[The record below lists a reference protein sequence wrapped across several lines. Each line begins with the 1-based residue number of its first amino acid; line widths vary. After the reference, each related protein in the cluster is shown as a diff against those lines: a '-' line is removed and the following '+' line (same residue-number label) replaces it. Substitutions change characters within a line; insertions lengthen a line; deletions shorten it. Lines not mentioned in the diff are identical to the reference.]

1 MRPLF
6 AEIAAA
12 LDKAEAEADRAK
24 RAADR
29 LTRSRA
35 DALGQWIHVTAVASG
50 IEHAY
55 SGMEQAFK
63 IVAAE
68 IDGAVPAA
76 EDWHARLCALM
87 FTPIP
92 GCRPAVLPDALRSD
106 LDDLRAFRHRVRNLY
121 GSELIAAA
129 VTDKAARAPAIV
141 ARVRRALRAFETAV
155 TRPSTRRKTPVRAR
169 RTLRGKSTS
178 SRS

>member
-1 MRPLF
+1 MNPLF
-6 AEIAAA
+6 AEIAAV
-12 LDKAEAEADRAK
+12 LDKAEAEAVRAK

-29 LTRSRA
+29 LSRTRA
-35 DALGQWIHVTAVASG
+35 DALGQWIHLTAVASG

-63 IVAAE
+63 IIAAE
-68 IDGAVPAA
+68 IDGAVPTA

-92 GCRPAVLPDALRSD
+92 GRRPAVLPGALRAD

-121 GSELIAAA
+121 GSELVAA
-129 VTDKAARAPAIV
+129 VVAEKAERAPLVV
-141 ARVRRALRAFETAV
+141 AKVRRALRAFESSV
-155 TRPSTRRKTPVRAR
+155 
-169 RTLRGKSTS
+169 
-178 SRS
+178 SRSPGRNKPAKRS

>member
-1 MRPLF
+1 MNPLF
-6 AEIAAA
+6 AEIAAV
-12 LDKAEAEADRAK
+12 LDKAEAEAVRAK

-29 LTRSRA
+29 LSRTRA
-35 DALGQWIHVTAVASG
+35 DAFGQWIHLTAVASG

-63 IVAAE
+63 IIAAE
-68 IDGAVPAA
+68 IDGAVPTA

-92 GCRPAVLPDALRSD
+92 GRRPAVLPGALRAD

-121 GSELIAAA
+121 GSELVAA
-129 VTDKAARAPAIV
+129 VVAEKAERAPLVV
-141 ARVRRALRAFETAV
+141 AKVRRALRAFESSV
-155 TRPSTRRKTPVRAR
+155 
-169 RTLRGKSTS
+169 
-178 SRS
+178 SRSPGRNKPAKRS